1 MPAYAVSLVNVTN
14 ADQYPEYA
22 KRAGPAVAKHGGRFL
37 ARGGAKAIMEG
48 DVPFARVVVVEFPT
62 MEQAKAFYNSPE
74 YQEARSHRLG
84 AADFNMVIV
93 DGFTPP

>member
-1 MPAYAVSLVNVTN
+1 
-14 ADQYPEYA
+14 
-22 KRAGPAVAKHGGRFL
+22 
-37 ARGGAKAIMEG
+37 MEG
-48 DVPFARVVVVEFPT
+48 DVPFARVVIVEFPT

-93 DGFTPP
+93 DGVPPA

>member
-1 MPAYAVSLVNVTN
+1 MRP
-14 ADQYPEYA
+14 
-22 KRAGPAVAKHGGRFL
+22 RGRSST
-37 ARGGAKAIMEG
+37 IMEG
-48 DVPFARVVVVEFPT
+48 DVPFARVVIVEFPT

-93 DGFTPP
+93 DGVPPA